1 MDKPT
6 KDMTTLQC
14 RVSVT
19 DKEMISQRAKAA
31 HMDNSKYLRTVALSD
46 KKVIF
51 LNQCGSIAKSLAEIS
66 TNLDRA
72 LRGKEIKSDLEEE
85 MLRMFSLIN
94 DDFFE
99 ILVKINDFMLNEEED
114 D

>member
-1 MDKPT
+1 MEKGN

-19 DKEMISQRAKAA
+19 DKEQISQRAKAA
-31 HMDNSKYLRTVALSD
+31 QMDNSKYLRSVALSED
-46 KKVIF
+46 KVIF
-51 LNQCGSIAKSLAEIS
+51 LNQSGSIAKSLAEIS

-72 LRGKEIKSDLEEE
+72 LRDKEIKSDLEEE

-94 DDFFE
+94 DDFIY
-99 ILVKINDFMLNEEED
+99 ILEKISDYQLSEQEAD
-114 D
+114 